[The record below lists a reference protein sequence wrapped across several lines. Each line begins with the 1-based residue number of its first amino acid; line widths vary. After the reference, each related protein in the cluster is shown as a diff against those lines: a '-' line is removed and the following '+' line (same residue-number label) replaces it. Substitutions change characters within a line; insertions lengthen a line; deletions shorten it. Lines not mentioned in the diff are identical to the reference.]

1 MRLGKRLRQL
11 DRMITAEYNHIW
23 DCCCDHGLL
32 GATLLQRS
40 AAAHIHFVDIVPELI
55 NELTVKLRRFAQ
67 PNSQVTSQW
76 HTHCLDVAKLPLT
89 HFTGKHLL
97 VIAGVGG
104 DLSAELVESICAAH
118 PHLELEF
125 LLCPVR
131 QQFLL
136 RQQLIELE
144 CKLLKEV
151 LISENHRHYEVLHV
165 QKPALA
171 QPTNNGEKQLVHKVG
186 EALWHASTQEH
197 AHHLQTYL
205 ANTLRHY
212 QAAGNQTAATA
223 YQAVRITYNE

>member
-11 DRMITAEYNHIW
+11 DGMITDGYDHIW
-23 DCCCDHGLL
+23 DCCCDHGFL
-32 GATLLQRS
+32 GAALYNRG
-40 AAAHIHFVDIVPELI
+40 AAQNIHFVDIVPELI
-55 NELTVKLRRFAQ
+55 QELRTKLHRYTQ
-67 PNSQVTSQW
+67 PNNPLNSQW

-144 CKLLKEV
+144 CTLLEEV
-151 LISENHRHYEVLHV
+151 LISENQRYYEVLHV
-165 QKPALA
+165 QKPTLSGLSSKGQE
-171 QPTNNGEKQLVHKVG
+171 QPVHMVG
-186 EALWHASTQEH
+186 EALWHATTQEH
-197 AHHLQTYL
+197 ANHLQTYL
-205 ANTLRHY
+205 ANTLRHH
-212 QAAGNQTAATA
+212 QAAGNQAAVAA
-223 YQAVRITYNE
+223 YSAVRITHNE